1 MFLLE
6 DGGRILG
13 IITQK
18 SKL

>member
-13 IITQK
+13 IIT
-18 SKL
+18 